1 MLLLH
6 VDLGMQLHVHVGHIH
21 MLQDYIKLFSKVDAP
36 FYTHIS
42 VQVFLFL
49 YIFTKFY

>member
-1 MLLLH
+1 MDIYLGVHLLGYKAHAYLLLQN
-6 VDLGMQLHVHVGHIH
+6 G
-21 MLQDYIKLFSKVDAP
+21 IKLFSKVVAP

-49 YIFTKFY
+49 YIFTKLY